1 MVMML
6 VQVDL
11 LVVFD
16 GRNGPPMT
24 CCTKNRAFK
33 LSGCRTA
40 GHCGILRDHGG
51 ASAAEC
57 GGSSLA
63 FKMPFFFGIE
73 IG

>member
-40 GHCGILRDHGG
+40 GHCGITVEQVPLNAVD
-51 ASAAEC
+51 
-57 GGSSLA
+57 LV
-63 FKMPFFFGIE
+63 
-73 IG
+73 